1 MKLCLSALSLI
12 VAVPAVVQAQEAV
25 PVAVATPSPAL
36 PRVVLET
43 SAGRIVIA
51 LETVKAPL
59 TAANFLKYVQ
69 QKKLDG
75 TEFYRTV
82 KVADQ
87 FGFVQF
93 GANGDTKRLL
103 PPIAHEPT
111 TQTGLHH
118 VSGEISLARLAPGTG
133 RIEFTISVGDQTRS
147 LDAGQGQPADN
158 LGYAAFGHV
167 VEGMDV
173 IVRIMDAPVS
183 PTATQR
189 GAFKGEVPV
198 APVTVLKASRLP
210 PAE

>member
-1 MKLCLSALSLI
+1 MKVCLSALLL
-12 VAVPAVVQAQEAV
+12 VLAFPAVAQG
-25 PVAVATPSPAL
+25 PVAPTLPVATPAPSL

-43 SAGRIVIA
+43 GAGRIVIE
-51 LETVKAPL
+51 LETGKAPI
-59 TAANFLKYVQ
+59 TAANFLKYVD

-75 TEFYRTV
+75 TEFYRAV
-82 KVADQ
+82 KAADH

-93 GANGDTKRLL
+93 GANGARQRLL
-103 PPIAHEPT
+103 PPIAHEAT

-118 VSGEISLARLAPGTG
+118 TDGEISLARLAPGTG
-133 RIEFTISVGDQTRS
+133 RSEFTISVGDQTRS

-173 IVRIMDAPVS
+173 VVGIMDAPAS

-189 GAFKGEVPV
+189 GAFRGEVPV
-198 APVTVLKASRLP
+198 APVKILTARRAAP
-210 PAE
+210 

>member
-1 MKLCLSALSLI
+1 MKVCLSTLALLLAAPSF
-12 VAVPAVVQAQEAV
+12 AQGPAAV
-25 PVAVATPSPAL
+25 PVPVATPSPAL

-43 SAGRIVIA
+43 SAGRVVIE

-59 TAANFLKYVQ
+59 SAGNFLKYVD

-82 KVADQ
+82 KAADH

-93 GANGDTKRLL
+93 GAKGEPKRLL

-118 VSGEISLARLAPGTG
+118 TDGTISLARLDPGTG
-133 RIEFTISVGDQTRS
+133 RSEFTISVGDQTHS

-167 VEGMDV
+167 VEGMAV
-173 IVRIMDAPVS
+173 IVGIMDAPIS

-189 GAFKGEVPV
+189 GVFKGEVPV
-198 APVTVLKASRLP
+198 APVTLVTARRAKP
-210 PAE
+210 

>member
-1 MKLCLSALSLI
+1 MKVRLVALLLGSAFPVLE
-12 VAVPAVVQAQEAV
+12 QE
-25 PVAVATPSPAL
+25 PATPVL
-36 PRVVLET
+36 PGATPPTELPHIVLDT
-43 SAGRIVIA
+43 SAGRIVIE
-51 LETVKAPL
+51 LETVKAPIS
-59 TAANFLKYVQ
+59 AQNFLKYVD

-75 TEFYRTV
+75 TEFYRAV
-82 KVADQ
+82 KAADH

-93 GANGDTKRLL
+93 GANSEPKRLL

-118 VSGEISLARLAPGTG
+118 TDGEISLARLAPGTG
-133 RIEFTISVGDQTRS
+133 RSEFTISVGDQTHS

-167 VEGMDV
+167 VEGMNV
-173 IVRIMDAPVS
+173 VVGIMDAPVS

-198 APVTVLKASRLP
+198 APVKILTARRVKS
-210 PAE
+210 

>member
-1 MKLCLSALSLI
+1 MKTCLSTLFLLLAI
-12 VAVPAVVQAQEAV
+12 PAFAQGPTAQ
-25 PVAVATPSPAL
+25 PAQPDRSTL
-36 PRVVLET
+36 PRVALQT
-43 SAGRIVIA
+43 SEGRIVVELDTA
-51 LETVKAPL
+51 RAPV
-59 TAANFLKYVQ
+59 TAENFLRYVD

-75 TEFYRTV
+75 TEFYRAV
-82 KVADQ
+82 KAGDH

-93 GANGDTKRLL
+93 GANSDPKRLL

-118 VSGEISLARLAPGTG
+118 TDGTLSLARLAPGTG
-133 RIEFTISVGDQTRS
+133 RSEFTISIGDQTRS

-173 IVRIMDAPVS
+173 VVGIMDAPVS

-189 GAFKGEVPV
+189 GAFKGEVPA
-198 APVTVLKASRLP
+198 APVKVLTARRVTP
-210 PAE
+210 